1 MNRQALLPP
10 VCCVARQR
18 HCPHQENEVKVPSG
32 SGAPCAPQACRQ
44 SLGTQG
50 QPQAGVEPA
59 GCFLRQPYQER
70 PAWKQLAATGPWLW
84 MSNEGRC
91 TCPPELC
98 CWNHQLRPCR
108 RNVAPDPVLKRGLL
122 AGSSSSGLGSWRKTL
137 PQWCG
142 TCLSAGWGTGQAP
155 AASTAPQ
162 EDRDRDPGT
171 VYS

>member
-10 VCCVARQR
+10 VCCVAHQR
-18 HCPHQENEVKVPSG
+18 LCPHQENEVEVPSG
-32 SGAPCAPQACRQ
+32 SRAPCAPQACRQ

-50 QPQAGVEPA
+50 QSQAGVEPA

-84 MSNEGRC
+84 MSNEGSC
-91 TCPPELC
+91 TCPPEFC
-98 CWNHQLRPCR
+98 CWNHQLTLQTECTS
-108 RNVAPDPVLKRGLL
+108 DPVLKRGLL
-122 AGSSSSGLGSWRKTL
+122 AGSSSSCLGSWRETL

-142 TCLSAGWGTGQAP
+142 TCLLVGRGTAQAP

-162 EDRDRDPGT
+162 EDRDRGPGT